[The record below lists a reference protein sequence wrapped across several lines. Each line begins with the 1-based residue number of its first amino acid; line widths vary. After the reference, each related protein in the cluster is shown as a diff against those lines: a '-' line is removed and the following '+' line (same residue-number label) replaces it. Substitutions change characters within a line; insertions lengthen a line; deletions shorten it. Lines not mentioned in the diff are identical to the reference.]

1 MSLQRVSSPSWIH
14 PRICNFNDLKL
25 QKKKKFVLQE
35 QDRTQQQVQQS
46 QQESQSQASN
56 APISADETL
65 AKWGKP
71 LGLPAPIAPVS
82 SSFSD
87 GKKSS
92 NLSSSPVKRPKT
104 AANGNSSGT
113 LAPFYVDLAYIP
125 HHSDPKYSDVEFF
138 KRIRARHYV
147 LSTLEPSTQVLEA
160 LLEGKQSWTGDDQN
174 LGKWDIRFYYV
185 NRPF

>member
-1 MSLQRVSSPSWIH
+1 MLTVTFS
-14 PRICNFNDLKL
+14 
-25 QKKKKFVLQE
+25 LQE
-35 QDRTQQQVQQS
+35 QDRTQQQTQQT
-46 QQESQSQASN
+46 QHESQLQASN
-56 APISADETL
+56 APISADDTL

-82 SSFSD
+82 STFSD

-92 NLSSSPVKRPKT
+92 NLSNSPVKRAR
-104 AANGNSSGT
+104 AAASGNSSAAS
-113 LAPFYVDLAYIP
+113 APFYVDLAYIP

-160 LLEGKQSWTGDDQN
+160 LLEGKQSWTGDDEN
-174 LGKWDIRFYYV
+174 LGNGRISS
-185 NRPF
+185 